1 MPIPDIKSYLAP
13 LSDELRR
20 EWPKNRMVHVVFH
33 GHSVPA
39 GYFRTPVVDTFH
51 AYPHLVHVGIKAAYP
66 HAVVNATVT
75 AIGGENS
82 LSGAKRFERD
92 VLSLRPDV
100 VVIDYALN
108 DRRKPLEQVETAW
121 RSMIQTSKKHR
132 IPVILLTPTGD
143 ETADMND
150 PADPLRQRADRS
162 DLVQRA
168 FERAAAESG
177 APAPML
183 AEAACRAL
191 ARHSWPGNLRE
202 LQHVARFALAVSD
215 AAITVRAVS
224 GSRVSPT
231 MITSGS
237 ARNSAR
243 SEVAKLQPI
252 LGLTWI

>member
-1 MPIPDIKSYLAP
+1 MPIADIKTYLAP

-108 DRRKPLEQVETAW
+108 DRGVGLDAARAAW
-121 RSMIQTSKKHR
+121 TSMIVACRQKNIKG
-132 IPVILLTPTGD
+132 ILCTPTGD
-143 ETADMND
+143 TSSRRND
-150 PADPLRQRADRS
+150 PNDA
-162 DLVQRA
+162 LVQHTEQIKRL
-168 FERAAAESG
+168 AAEHEVG
-177 APAPML
+177 L
-183 AEAACRAL
+183 ADVFSAW
-191 ARHSWPGNLRE
+191 S
-202 LQHVARFALAVSD
+202 
-215 AAITVRAVS
+215 AAIVKVGEPVLHSQGNHPSFDGHKVAESV
-224 GSRVSPT
+224 
-231 MITSGS
+231 ITPWFTAPLKG
-237 ARNSAR
+237 R
-243 SEVAKLQPI
+243 
-252 LGLTWI
+252 